1 MILKSFE
8 LNKIKLE
15 NCNFYLFYG
24 DNEGFKE
31 EIIKNFFE
39 KQYQGNVYR
48 YDEKEVLDNVDSF
61 YNSILTKSFFD
72 NKKLIIINRVSDKIR
87 VIVEELI
94 EKKTEDIQFI
104 LNSKNLEK
112 KSILRKFFEKE
123 KSIICVPF
131 YGDNNQTLNSI
142 VSQFFRNKKIPIS
155 QQLINVL
162 TERSR
167 GDRKNLNNE
176 LQKIENYSLNKKT
189 LNLQEIIKLSN
200 LADNYSASELIDH
213 SLAKN
218 TRKTVAIFNENNYS
232 DEDNIIIIRTL
243 LAKLK
248 RLLKIH
254 ELIDEKGKVNP
265 NEAEFRAYYILQHVG
280 NTDKAEIPGYLRDLS
295 TRPEILNAP
304 IMQEALKIWVAWKRN
319 DYQRFFSILKASI
332 HVLVC
337 CQAFEY
343 VGYMRYTALQT
354 IHRVNKGPKQG
365 LYFPLHDLVG
375 LLGFDKPFSAAS
387 VLSSSL
393 VSAAACGTV

>member
-8 LNKIKLE
+8 LNKIKFE
-15 NCNFYLFYG
+15 NYNFYLFYG

-31 EIIKNFFE
+31 EIIKSFFE

-123 KSIICVPF
+123 KAIICVPF
-131 YGDNNQTLNSI
+131 YEDNNQTLNSI

-155 QQLINVL
+155 QQLINIL
-162 TERSR
+162 IERSR

-189 LNLQEIIKLSN
+189 INLQEIIKLTN
-200 LADNYSASELIDH
+200 LANNYNASELIDH

-218 TRKTVAIFNENNYS
+218 TRKTVTIFNENNYS

-254 ELIDEKGKVNP
+254 ELIDEKGNIDQ
-265 NEAEFRAYYILQHVG
+265 AISSFR
-280 NTDKAEIPGYLRDLS
+280 P
-295 TRPEILNAP
+295 P
-304 IMQEALKIWVAWKRN
+304 IFWK
-319 DYQRFFSILKASI
+319 
-332 HVLVC
+332 
-337 CQAFEY
+337 
-343 VGYMRYTALQT
+343 
-354 IHRVNKGPKQG
+354 
-365 LYFPLHDLVG
+365 
-375 LLGFDKPFSAAS
+375 DKPVVTQQLKSWGKRELKDLIYTS
-387 VLSSSL
+387 NDIELLIKKNSTIGKNILSDFIINNSKKINN
-393 VSAAACGTV
+393 